1 MEMEPGMYKDTKE
14 LGMENRMKK
23 LSVMLTILMGFTSC
37 AIADTVKDHKKS
49 CIEGNA
55 KGCYKLGWAYY
66 EGNAV
71 EIDYIT
77 AKEYLEI
84 ACDYE
89 VGSGCSKLGEMYT
102 EGKGVKKN
110 DSKAREYYGK
120 AKEYYRKACDLNDA
134 SGCFNLGVMYE
145 DGREGIE
152 RNYSKAREY
161 YKKACDLNDNM
172 GCFNLGLMYESG
184 KGVKHDYIKARE
196 YFKDL
201 DAGLY
206 LTLGSIYE
214 SGGDGIEKNDTK
226 AREYYKKACDLDE
239 SLCIF
244 LTGYR
249 EDKQNNSTDS
259 GSLIVESNKIKEYVL
274 GVIKHG
280 SAQFNYPMGTMPKGM
295 AMGADAEKVAEYVSR
310 GMRGEKP
317 AVFFACASCHGD
329 DGRGAGGLS
338 ADLLNLKGVVLPE
351 QRMDAQS
358 IER

>member
-1 MEMEPGMYKDTKE
+1 
-14 LGMENRMKK
+14 
-23 LSVMLTILMGFTSC
+23 MGFTSC

-66 EGNAV
+66 EGKDV

-89 VGSGCSKLGEMYT
+89 VSAGCSKLGEMYA
-102 EGKGVKKN
+102 EGKGVERN

-120 AKEYYRKACDLNDA
+120 AKEYYTKACDLSDA
-134 SGCFNLGVMYE
+134 TGCFNLGV
-145 DGREGIE
+145 
-152 RNYSKAREY
+152 
-161 YKKACDLNDNM
+161 
-172 GCFNLGLMYESG
+172 SG

-196 YFKDL
+196 YFKNL

-206 LTLGSIYE
+206 LTLGLIYE
-214 SGGDGIEKNDTK
+214 NGGDGIEQNDTK

-244 LTGYR
+244 LTGYK

-259 GSLIVESNKIKEYVL
+259 GSLIIESNKIKEYVL

-295 AMGADAEKVAEYVSR
+295 ATGADAEYVAEYVS
-310 GMRGEKP
+310 GKMRGEEP
-317 AVFFACASCHGD
+317 AAFAACAACHGT
-329 DGRGAGGLS
+329 DGRGNGGLS